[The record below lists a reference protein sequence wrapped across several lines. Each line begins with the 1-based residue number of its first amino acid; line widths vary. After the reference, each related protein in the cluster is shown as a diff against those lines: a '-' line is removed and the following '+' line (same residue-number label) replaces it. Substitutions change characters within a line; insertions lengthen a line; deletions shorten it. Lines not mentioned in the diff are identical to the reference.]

1 MFDILIFKNKLFN
14 KEMEAV
20 MKGVIKANLLL
31 NKKYYIN
38 FMIFYPIAIL
48 IIALLV
54 ERSFDVFYLIVI
66 EYFAMVG
73 LYHINSRNNP
83 IYLSMAISRAQLVL
97 SNLIIFSVIYF
108 GLKII
113 IILFLVSINY
123 SNNFLELFIN
133 ALPLMFCFCLLLSPY
148 KYANVK
154 KYDDSM
160 STFLLCGLLFFIFV
174 MIGNESELYLILFY
188 LLLLPISIVFH
199 IKKSIKLLNTNEY

>member
-1 MFDILIFKNKLFN
+1 
-14 KEMEAV
+14 
-20 MKGVIKANLLL
+20 MKGIIKANLLL
-31 NKKYYIN
+31 NKKYYIK
-38 FMIFYPIAIL
+38 FMIVYPIAIL

-66 EYFAMVG
+66 EYFTMVG

-83 IYLSMAISRAQLVL
+83 IYLSMAISRLQLIL

-133 ALPLMFCFCLLLSPY
+133 AIPLMFCFCLLLSPY
-148 KYANVK
+148 RYANIS

-160 STFLLCGLLFFIFV
+160 SIFLLCGLLFFIYV
-174 MIGNESELYLILFY
+174 MISNESHLYLILFY
-188 LLLLPISIVFH
+188 LLLLPIAFVFH
-199 IKKSIKLLNTNEY
+199 IKKSIMLLNTNEY